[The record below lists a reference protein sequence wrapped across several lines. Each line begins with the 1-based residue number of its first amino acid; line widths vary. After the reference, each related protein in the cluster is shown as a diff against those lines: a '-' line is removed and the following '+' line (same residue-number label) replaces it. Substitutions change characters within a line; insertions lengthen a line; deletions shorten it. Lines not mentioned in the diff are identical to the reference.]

1 LLTTALTAGVGDE
14 FAQFLTVFAV
24 AATCTLAA
32 VDRYLLRSPM
42 SQAAHRRGSSRG
54 RPATD
59 HRRRR

>member
-24 AATCTLAA
+24 AATCTLVA
-32 VDRYLLRSPM
+32 VDRFLLRSPM
-42 SQAAHRRGSSRG
+42 SQASGRRRSSG
-54 RPATD
+54 HRPAID

>member
-1 LLTTALTAGVGDE
+1 MLTTALTAGVGDE

-42 SQAAHRRGSSRG
+42 SQAAGRRRASG
-54 RPATD
+54 RRTAIEQ
-59 HRRRR
+59 RRRR